1 MRMIRKGH
9 CLMLEPGIVGEVRFV
24 NRLFRNS
31 A

>member
-9 CLMLEPGIVGEVRFV
+9 CLMLEPSIAGEVRFV
-24 NRLFRNS
+24 NRLFRIS